1 MTDRRDT
8 EQTVVEVRTAMK
20 FVVDSV
26 DRLEDS
32 ITRLQQTV
40 REDFATTG
48 DLEIVKASLMH
59 LREDVMR
66 RMLLLEDA
74 ARAPK
79 AEPGAEVQVSRWL
92 VRVAIPA
99 GGLGLIAFLWEL
111 YKAVVLKKVGP

>member
-1 MTDRRDT
+1 MPDRRDT

-20 FVVDSV
+20 FVVESV

-59 LREDVMR
+59 LREDVTR
-66 RMLLLEDA
+66 RLGQLEDA
-74 ARAPK
+74 ARSLK
-79 AEPGAEVQVSRWL
+79 ADHGTEVQVSRWL

-111 YKAVVLKKVGP
+111 YKAVLLRKGGP